1 MTGWFARRWG
11 ARSMDARRL
20 IFRIAGLLAFGVWP
34 SMSGHSTSAQQEV
47 RQKPE
52 GRTVPARLAAFS
64 NAPFES
70 PKLVE
75 NEIATPQMVAW
86 LKQMIRDNLP
96 PTYQDDRKWN
106 QQKEVWDGVKIW
118 REGNHLETKR
128 RTKLVNAGTWTKYS
142 IAIVDP
148 DDNLHIEFHRL
159 EPQADGKIAFSVT
172 VDCTLDVF
180 GRLSQWARDVQ
191 LISLSANADA
201 ACRLTLEGTVALHL
215 NVLKLPPD
223 VAIKPHVT
231 HAHIDLTYYNV
242 RRISQVGGEF
252 AQVLG
257 KGLRF
262 TLDDRLDDLNGKLA
276 DKINSQLDKQSHR
289 FAFSTQAWLK
299 SKLPIPA
306 VSQPR

>member
-1 MTGWFARRWG
+1 
-11 ARSMDARRL
+11 MDARRL
-20 IFRIAGLLAFGVWP
+20 IFRTAGLLAFSVWP

-47 RQKPE
+47 IHKFER
-52 GRTVPARLAAFS
+52 RTVPARIATFTNPS
-64 NAPFES
+64 IENAQ
-70 PKLVE
+70 LVE

-106 QQKEVWDGVKIW
+106 QQKEVWDGVKVW
-118 REGNHLETKR
+118 REGGHLETKR
-128 RTKLVNAGTWTKYS
+128 RTKLVNSGTWTKYAIS
-142 IAIVDP
+142 IVEP
-148 DDNLHIEFHRL
+148 EENLHIEFHRL
-159 EPQADGKIAFSVT
+159 EPQPDGKIAFSVT

-201 ACRLTLEGTVALHL
+201 ACRLTLEGTVGLHL
-215 NVLKLPPD
+215 NVLRLPPD
-223 VAIKPHVT
+223 VAIKPHVSY
-231 HAHIDLTYYNV
+231 ARIDLTYYNV

-276 DKINSQLDKQSHR
+276 DKINKQLDRQSHR
-289 FAFSTQAWLK
+289 FAFSTQDWLK
-299 SKLPIPA
+299 SKLSVPA
-306 VSQPR
+306 TGQP